1 MESPETQR
9 PYRPA
14 IFDAVCVAVL
24 IAYFLHFA
32 LPALR
37 GGFREDEMMNMGVC
51 WRAGA
56 LKSLLANMVFWK
68 VFYIPGGALYYL
80 PLYLYRPGGTLY
92 YLPLY
97 HFFGLDPLP
106 YRIVQVSILA
116 ASIPVVY
123 YLSRRLASSRSI
135 AFLAVLALCYHPRLA
150 GLVFVGAF
158 IYDVLCGFFY
168 FAALTYYVHIR
179 ERGVPLQFV
188 QMLGFLAL
196 YVMALNCKEMA
207 VTLPVIVLI
216 YELLKGPSWPNWKT
230 LLHWIRTY
238 AAPSIIA
245 GLLTVFYIYGKIHG
259 SGSLVSLDPYLPRY
273 SWHGFITSNTK
284 FIGELLFAGYAITPI
299 MLLVLWTFVFIYAF
313 HTSGSHASTDGVL
326 DSNSA
331 CSLGLY
337 CSHSSRRT
345 SLPSPIRVGNDLCK
359 GCV

>member
-56 LKSLLANMVFWK
+56 LKSLLANMMFWK

-80 PLYLYRPGGTLY
+80 PLYLHRPGGALY

-123 YLSRRLASSRSI
+123 YFEPASRLLTLDWLSRCTSPC
-135 AFLAVLALCYHPRLA
+135 V
-150 GLVFVGAF
+150 
-158 IYDVLCGFFY
+158 
-168 FAALTYYVHIR
+168 TT
-179 ERGVPLQFV
+179 RGS
-188 QMLGFLAL
+188 
-196 YVMALNCKEMA
+196 
-207 VTLPVIVLI
+207 PV
-216 YELLKGPSWPNWKT
+216 S
-230 LLHWIRTY
+230 
-238 AAPSIIA
+238 
-245 GLLTVFYIYGKIHG
+245 
-259 SGSLVSLDPYLPRY
+259 Y
-273 SWHGFITSNTK
+273 SWAHSFMTSCVDS
-284 FIGELLFAGYAITPI
+284 F
-299 MLLVLWTFVFIYAF
+299 
-313 HTSGSHASTDGVL
+313 TSRH
-326 DSNSA
+326 
-331 CSLGLY
+331 
-337 CSHSSRRT
+337 
-345 SLPSPIRVGNDLCK
+345 
-359 GCV
+359 